1 MTLREALYVRLG
13 AVALSA
19 AVPLA
24 TLLVVAVVDA
34 LVAVPAVAVGGT
46 TVRATEAVAAVAV
59 WRLAVRLYR
68 LNAAPSGG
76 SNRGFS

>member
-1 MTLREALYVRLG
+1 MTLREALYVRVG
-13 AVALSA
+13 AVVLAA

-24 TLLVVAVVDA
+24 TIAVVALVET

-59 WRLAVRLYR
+59 WRLVARLYR
-68 LNAAPSGG
+68 LNEAPAS
-76 SNRGFS
+76 R